1 MPRARCNAIELEY
14 DVVGEGEPLVMVMGI
29 GAQLVQWPDGLI
41 ETLAAR
47 GFQVI
52 RFDNRDC
59 GLSTRLEDARVPRIK
74 ETMLGGIL
82 GRPVDAPYTLV
93 DMADDVS
100 GLLDH
105 LGLRTAHVLGVSL
118 GGMVAQTMAIVHP
131 SRLRTLTSVMS
142 TTGQRR
148 YSIGRPRAIRALL
161 GPVPRSEEDAVAR
174 HLAFRKV
181 CGSTGFTRDLELEA
195 TIARRSWARGYYPRG
210 FLRQLAAVMATGD
223 RTHALRFVR
232 VPTLVLHGTVD
243 PLIPPGGGRATARAI
258 PNARLRMIEGMGHDL
273 PPGAWS
279 IIADEVSAH
288 AREHDPAFARA
299 RSSASRLSVPA

>member
-1 MPRARCNAIELEY
+1 MPRARANGIELEY
-14 DVVGEGEPLVMVMGI
+14 DIVGEGTPLVLVMGI
-29 GAQLVQWPDGLI
+29 GAQLVQWPDGLV
-41 ETLAAR
+41 ETLASR

-74 ETMLGGIL
+74 DTLLRGLLGGT
-82 GRPVDAPYTLV
+82 VEAPYSLI
-93 DMADDVS
+93 DMADDVV

-105 LGLRTAHVLGVSL
+105 LALPTAHVLGVSL

-131 SRLRTLTSVMS
+131 SRVRTLTSVMS
-142 TTGQRR
+142 TTGRR
-148 YSIGRPRAIRALL
+148 RDSVGRPRAIKALL
-161 GPVPRSEEDAVAR
+161 GPAPRNEEDAVAR
-174 HLAFRKV
+174 HLEFRRI
-181 CGSTGFTRDLELEA
+181 CGSTGFQRDTALEA

-232 VPTLVLHGTVD
+232 VPTLVMHGTVD
-243 PLIPPGGGRATARAI
+243 PLIPPRGGRATARAI
-258 PNARLRMIEGMGHDL
+258 PNARLRMIDGMGHDL
-273 PPGAWS
+273 PRGAWP

-288 AREHDPAFARA
+288 ARQHDPSFAFG
-299 RSSASRLSVPA
+299 RSSASRPSAPA

>member
-1 MPRARCNAIELEY
+1 MPRACVNDIELEY
-14 DVVGEGEPLVMVMGI
+14 DVIGEGVPLVMIMGI
-29 GAQLVQWPDGLI
+29 GAQLVQWPDGLL
-41 ETLAAR
+41 ETLAGR

-59 GLSTRLEDARVPRIK
+59 GLSTRLDHARVPRIN
-74 ETMLGGIL
+74 ETLLRGLLGQ
-82 GRPVDAPYTLV
+82 PVLAPYSLV
-93 DMADDVS
+93 DMADDVA

-105 LGLRTAHVLGVSL
+105 LELESAHVLGVSL

-161 GPVPRSEEDAVAR
+161 GPVPRDEEDAVAR
-174 HLAFRKV
+174 HLEFRKV
-181 CGSTGFTRDLELEA
+181 CGSTGFERDVELEA

-232 VPTLVLHGTVD
+232 VPTLVIHGSVD

-258 PNARLRMIEGMGHDL
+258 PGARLRLIEGMGHDL
-273 PPGAWS
+273 PRGVWP

-288 AREHDPAFARA
+288 AQAHDPAFVPE
-299 RSSASRLSVPA
+299 RSSASRLSARA